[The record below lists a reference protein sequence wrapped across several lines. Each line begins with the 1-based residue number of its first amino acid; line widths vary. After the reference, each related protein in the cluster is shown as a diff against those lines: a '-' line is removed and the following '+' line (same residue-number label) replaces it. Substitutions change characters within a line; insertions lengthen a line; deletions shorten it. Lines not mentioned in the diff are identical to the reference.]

1 MNLFEQLTDYLS
13 AGGYVMP
20 PLILL
25 TLLLWY
31 ALGYRYAVLR
41 NTRSVMT
48 VRTLMDRYE
57 QGKWSADKP
66 ASSSGKLSV
75 IENAIIEAY
84 ALRDHAARP
93 LRKYLDA
100 SFWSV
105 ERELSRYRVLIR
117 TIVSIAPLLGLLG
130 TVAGMIE
137 TFDSLQSMELFSQ
150 SGGIAGGIS
159 QALVTTQ
166 YGLAVAIPGLII
178 NGILNRRQSRIQM
191 QLAQIKDIISVR
203 LEA

>member
-1 MNLFEQLTDYLS
+1 MNLIEQLIDYLS

-20 PLILL
+20 PLVLL
-25 TLLLWY
+25 TLMLWY

-41 NTRSVMT
+41 NTQSLMT
-48 VRTLMDRYE
+48 VRTMMDRYE
-57 QGKWSADKP
+57 NGRWSA
-66 ASSSGKLSV
+66 SSPQSKTGELTV

-84 ALRDHAARP
+84 ALRDHAAKP

-100 SFWSV
+100 SFYPV
-105 ERELSRYRVLIR
+105 ERELSRYQVLIK
-117 TIVSIAPLLGLLG
+117 TIVSITPLLGLLG

-137 TFDSLQSMELFSQ
+137 TFDSLQDMELFSQ

-178 NGILNRRQSRIQM
+178 NGILNRRKSRVEM

-203 LEA
+203 MEA